1 MKRNSKRGS
10 TNLLNKKRM
19 LVFLLCFFLGTIALI
34 IRLGYIQ
41 LIKGEEYKKAAMEN
55 WARDITI
62 SAKRGTIYDA
72 RGKKLAVSVNSN
84 TVTCFPA
91 DVKKGA
97 KKSNSTSENSEN
109 SETSEVDVA
118 TSKPED
124 ENKLT
129 SLLKSLNGKL
139 ADDKTDISEEN
150 QEAVE
155 VMEEIPTNN
164 KTPEETAEILSSI
177 LEMEY
182 DEVLEKITSNYS
194 YVVLKKWI
202 TDEQAEKIRE
212 QELSGINVI
221 EDNKRVYPYGNF
233 APHILGFTNVDQDGL
248 YGIEATF
255 NEYLTGVPG
264 RMVVNT
270 DANGREL
277 PFGYNEYYE
286 SEDGDG
292 VVLTI
297 DEVIQHYAESAAEKV
312 KNDYKAKRATI
323 IVMDPKTGDVLA
335 MTSKPDYDPND
346 PKIPIDEI
354 VKKEWETLDNKSL
367 QEAWFDMWRNPAVND
382 IYEPGS
388 TFKLI
393 TTAVALEENKAT
405 LESTYFCDGFVKQIK
420 GERIKCWRYYRPHG
434 EQTLSE
440 AIQNSCNDALAQMGL
455 DIGKDIFYKYV
466 KSFGFE
472 EKTGID
478 LNGEALGLIKEP
490 ENMKDVDVV
499 TQAFGQGVAVTPIQ
513 LVTAVSAIANGG
525 DLLEPK
531 IVKEFIDENGNVVK
545 HFDTIVRR
553 NVISKETS
561 QKMLQIMKDSAEAGT
576 KQAYRAGYRIGGKS
590 GTAQKVI
597 DGRYVEGKYIS
608 SFVGVAPVDD
618 PKAVVL
624 VMVDEPDKT
633 IGSYGSIVA
642 GPVAADL
649 LENIM
654 KYYDVEPVYTEE
666 ELGKVAAQTVTVPQI
681 LGLTVKEAT
690 DKLIRVGLE
699 SNITVEVDENTI
711 VKSQFPKAG
720 EKVVKGSVITM
731 ILK

>member
-1 MKRNSKRGS
+1 
-10 TNLLNKKRM
+10 
-19 LVFLLCFFLGTIALI
+19 
-34 IRLGYIQ
+34 
-41 LIKGEEYKKAAMEN
+41 
-55 WARDITI
+55 
-62 SAKRGTIYDA
+62 
-72 RGKKLAVSVNSN
+72 
-84 TVTCFPA
+84 
-91 DVKKGA
+91 
-97 KKSNSTSENSEN
+97 
-109 SETSEVDVA
+109 
-118 TSKPED
+118 
-124 ENKLT
+124 
-129 SLLKSLNGKL
+129 
-139 ADDKTDISEEN
+139 
-150 QEAVE
+150 
-155 VMEEIPTNN
+155 
-164 KTPEETAEILSSI
+164 
-177 LEMEY
+177 MEY

-194 YVVLKKWI
+194 YIVLKKWV

-277 PFGYNEYYE
+277 PFGYNEYYD

-346 PKIPIDEI
+346 PKIPIDET
-354 VKKEWETLDNKSL
+354 VKKEWETLDDKSL

-405 LESTYFCDGFVKQIK
+405 LESTYFCDGFVRQIK

-490 ENMKDVDVV
+490 ANMKDVDVV

-531 IVKEFIDENGNVVK
+531 IVKEFIDEDGNVVK
-545 HFDTIVRR
+545 HFDTIIRR

-666 ELGKVAAQTVTVPQI
+666 ELGKVAAQTVTVPEI

-699 SNITVEVDENTI
+699 SNITVEVDENTL

-720 EKVVKGSVITM
+720 EKVVKGSVVTM